1 MTTIYILRHGV
12 YKNKENVNPFRLPNF
27 PLSNEGKKQ
36 MNIIANYLKDKNIS
50 AIYSSPILR
59 TKQSA
64 EIIGKALDKKINYS
78 SLIIE
83 VNSPFQGMD
92 LDKFYPVRSK
102 GSIYKN
108 PDHLNN
114 DGETIKQIYARMKK
128 FLEMI
133 LEKHKGKNILII
145 SHGDPIIL
153 LLYGIVEKDLNK
165 YYKKTLTYIPK
176 GGICR
181 LKFEGKNLANFKQI
195 NY

>member
-1 MTTIYILRHGV
+1 MTTVYILRHGV
-12 YKNKENVNPFRLPNF
+12 YENKKNVNPFRLPNF
-27 PLSNEGKKQ
+27 PLSAKGKKQ
-36 MNIIANYLKDKNIS
+36 INTIADYLKDKNIS

-64 EIIGKALDKKINYS
+64 KIIGRTLGKKTNYS

-83 VNSPFQGMD
+83 VNSPFKGMD
-92 LDKFYPVRSK
+92 FDKYYAVRDK
-102 GSIYKN
+102 AGIYKN
-108 PDHLNN
+108 PNYLNKG
-114 DGETIKQIYARMKK
+114 GETIKQVYDRINF

-133 LEKHKGKNILII
+133 LKKHKGKNVLIV
-145 SHGDPIIL
+145 SHGDPIIF
-153 LLYGIVEKDLNK
+153 LLYGIVEKDLNR

-181 LKFEGKNLANFKQI
+181 LKFEGKDLVNFKQI

>member
-12 YKNKENVNPFRLPNF
+12 YENERNVNPFRLPNF
-27 PLSNEGKKQ
+27 PLSDEGKKQ
-36 MNIIANYLKDKNIS
+36 INEIAGYLKDKNIS

-64 EIIGKALDKKINYS
+64 EIVGKILNKKINYS

-83 VNSPFQGMD
+83 INSPFQGMD
-92 LDKFYPVRSK
+92 LDKYHIIK
-102 GSIYKN
+102 NEAGIYKN
-108 PDHLNN
+108 PDYLNN
-114 DGETIKQIYARMKK
+114 GGETTKQVYNRMKE

-133 LEKHKGKNILII
+133 LEKHKGENVLMV
-145 SHGDPIIL
+145 SHGDPIIF
-153 LLYGIVEKDLNK
+153 LLYGTVEKDLNK
-165 YYKKTLTYIPK
+165 YFKKTLSYIPK

-181 LKFEGKNLANFKQI
+181 LEFKGKNLTNFKQI